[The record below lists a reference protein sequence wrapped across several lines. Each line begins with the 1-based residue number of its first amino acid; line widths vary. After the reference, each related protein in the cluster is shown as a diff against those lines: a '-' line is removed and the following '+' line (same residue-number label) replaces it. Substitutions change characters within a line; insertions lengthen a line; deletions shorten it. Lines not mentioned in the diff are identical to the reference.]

1 MATKEVEVVQ
11 EGFWKRYSPRNV
23 LLFSLSWL
31 VLMGAV
37 LPMAFVHVVPL
48 HLVPRAGWLT
58 ILLVIGLGIV
68 LALPFSIGLILLIRA
83 LHEII
88 RSNFPSKWPLLTLF
102 VVLFFNYLG
111 AALTVTPVLFKQKR
125 YRFAVAGLISLGCF
139 VTMLLFRFSGLGLTA
154 TSGTILTCIG
164 VLALFVA
171 ASGCPDQRPLRL
183 SCLWPLA
190 LTGVYFLGLHAYC
203 VKLDR
208 DLQQGRQEL
217 SELIGRSVELSDFL
231 ARERT
236 GGLSPTEEPL
246 KTLIDL
252 KMDTDVPDFMTA
264 SRDEHLAYVEKVRT
278 DAPDFVAAVEALV
291 KMPIVGVRNDNPE
304 DWITASAYPELTA
317 FRRAA
322 RFCCSDLL
330 AHDDDRELV
339 LERCADLEHLRDWSL
354 SQSTLM
360 AKLVAMSIER
370 MYLQA
375 LARPLAAGTLTDGDW
390 RVLLA
395 RKPDWGQAFAF
406 GFGDEAASFQRI
418 FELALKD
425 GDELREVLGFSAGP
439 GQRMLESLFPRS
451 VYKVMVLRDYR
462 FALNWLKSASYFQ
475 DAQGLTA
482 KERTEQVTLG
492 RVRYDSLPFLFT
504 MFVPGLS
511 RVHIKHGEVEAQ
523 RQAVAI
529 GVAAASQREQG
540 RWPESLDFLPEEPLD
555 AVNGLPFLCEQ
566 GQIKVRGSLGGSK
579 TVNGFRVYAHNNYG
593 QDPGGVKATV
603 AFTIIDREQN

>member
-31 VLMGAV
+31 VLMGAI

-58 ILLVIGLGIV
+58 ILLVIGLSIV
-68 LALPFSIGLILLIRA
+68 LALPFSIGLILLIRT

-88 RSNFPSKWPLLTLF
+88 RSNFSSKWPLLTLF

-111 AALTVTPVLFKQKR
+111 AALAVTPVLFKQKR

-139 VTMLLFRFSGLGLTA
+139 VTLLLLRFSGLGLTA
-154 TSGTILTCIG
+154 TSGTLLTCIG

-171 ASGCPDQRPLRL
+171 ASGCKDGRPLRL
-183 SCLWPLA
+183 SCLWPWA

-231 ARERT
+231 DRERM

-246 KTLIDL
+246 KTLIDVKL
-252 KMDTDVPDFMTA
+252 DTDAPDFMTA
-264 SRDEHLAYVEKVRT
+264 SRDEHLAYVEKLRA
-278 DAPDFVAAVEALV
+278 DAPDFVAAVETLV

-304 DWITASAYPELTA
+304 DWITAPVLAEKA

-354 SQSTLM
+354 SKSTLT
-360 AKLVAMSIER
+360 AKLVAMSIEK
-370 MYLQA
+370 MYLRA
-375 LARPLAAGTLTDGDW
+375 LARPLAAGTLTNGDW

-406 GFGDEAASFQRI
+406 AFGDEAASFQRI
-418 FELALKD
+418 FELALKG
-425 GDELREVLGFSAGP
+425 GDELSEVLGSSAGP

-475 DAQGLTA
+475 DAHGLTA
-482 KERTEQVTLG
+482 KERAEQVTSG
-492 RVRYDSLPFLFT
+492 RARYDSPPFLFT
-504 MFVPGLS
+504 MLVPALS
-511 RVHIKHGEVEAQ
+511 RIHIKHGEVEAQ

-529 GVAAASQREQG
+529 GVAAASRREQG

-566 GQIKVRGSLGGSK
+566 GQIKVRDSLGGSK
-579 TVNGFRVYAHNNYG
+579 TLKGFRVYAHNNYG
-593 QDPGGVKATV
+593 QDQGGAKADV
-603 AFTIIDREQN
+603 AFTIIEREQN